1 MYFIQFAIVFK
12 FQLYFVFF
20 HLGTLGMSAK
30 KKKDIRQKSLESAQA
45 LGTPKK
51 NDVRRCITG
60 RAMLKDDMCSMK
72 IHVYML
78 HNNHWYLHCNSCL
91 DHCNH
96 PPLLAKAKAKSSM
109 DMSPGSKSLVSITI
123 SKVSSSIQTILL
135 TFHALYSLILA
146 NYAL

>member
-1 MYFIQFAIVFK
+1 
-12 FQLYFVFF
+12 
-20 HLGTLGMSAK
+20 MSAK

-45 LGTPKK
+45 LTRKR

-91 DHCNH
+91 DHCN
-96 PPLLAKAKAKSSM
+96 
-109 DMSPGSKSLVSITI
+109 TC
-123 SKVSSSIQTILL
+123 
-135 TFHALYSLILA
+135 
-146 NYAL
+146 

>member
-1 MYFIQFAIVFK
+1 MYFVQFAIVFK
-12 FQLYFVFF
+12 FQLHFVLF

-45 LGTPKK
+45 LTPKK

-96 PPLLAKAKAKSSM
+96 PPLLAKAKSKSSM
-109 DMSPGSKSLVSITI
+109 DMSPGSKTLVSTTI

-135 TFHALYSLILA
+135 TFMCAILSL
-146 NYAL
+146 

>member
-1 MYFIQFAIVFK
+1 MYFIQFTIVSK

-45 LGTPKK
+45 LTPKK

-96 PPLLAKAKAKSSM
+96 PLLPAKAKAKSSM
-109 DMSPGSKSLVSITI
+109 DMSPGSKTLVSTTI
-123 SKVSSSIQTILL
+123 SKLSSSIQTILL
-135 TFHALYSLILA
+135 TFMRAIPSF
-146 NYAL
+146 